1 MAKILISNF
10 IAELS
15 IIYKYIIDIIKIKDK
30 ARFAKIES
38 KTNFLLLF
46 LYLLKSNKSLT
57 GKKYIPNTTET
68 KE

>member
-46 LYLLKSNKSLT
+46 LYLS
-57 GKKYIPNTTET
+57 
-68 KE
+68 